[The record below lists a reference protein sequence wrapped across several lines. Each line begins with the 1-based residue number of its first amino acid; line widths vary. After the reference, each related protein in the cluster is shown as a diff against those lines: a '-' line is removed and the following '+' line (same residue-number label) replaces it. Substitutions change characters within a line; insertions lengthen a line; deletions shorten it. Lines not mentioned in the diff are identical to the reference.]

1 MGFHSLRTD
10 DIIYIHFHFYSANVR
25 RGQYMDGFDSNR
37 TGNYMENETGP
48 VAALMRMCIDFVTAT
63 INNHCTL
70 TC

>member
-1 MGFHSLRTD
+1 
-10 DIIYIHFHFYSANVR
+10 
-25 RGQYMDGFDSNR
+25 MDGFDSNR